1 MVSPA
6 RRHFL
11 RVAAG
16 QAATAQAGAPASATV
31 PAQPIQVRMQS
42 RLAADEAGLKAL
54 RSVAAKVARKRE
66 LLPHYADYAAGVL
79 AADAGGDDA
88 IIIMVMVW
96 YLDCGMWPEGMA
108 LAAYAIRHGLTTP
121 QRFTRDTPSLVLE
134 LVAEA
139 ALAAIEDKTT
149 TPALADA
156 LDQAMDLTDG
166 ADMPDEIRSKAEKA
180 AGLLAMDGDA
190 AKALT
195 HLRYALTLHRGA
207 GVKQHIARLEK
218 QLGKQPGGTTA

>member
-16 QAATAQAGAPASATV
+16 QAATAQAGTSAAV
-31 PAQPIQVRMQS
+31 PAQPVQVRMQS

-54 RSVAAKVARKRE
+54 RSVKAKVERKRE
-66 LLPHYADYAAGVL
+66 LLPHYADYVAGVL
-79 AADAGGDDA
+79 AANAGGDDA

-96 YLDCGMWPEGMA
+96 YLDCDMWSEGMA

-139 ALAAIEDKTT
+139 ALKAIDCKTT
-149 TPALADA
+149 SPALADA

-166 ADMPDEIRSKAEKA
+166 ADMPDEIRAKAEKA
-180 AGLLAMDGDA
+180 AGLLAMEA
-190 AKALT
+190 APAKALS
-195 HLRYALTLHRGA
+195 HLRHALTLHRGA

-218 QLGKQPGGTTA
+218 QLGTETGGPPA